1 MAAAAALRVRLLGR
15 WVRMP
20 RPSIAAPPHQALARR
35 FHASRLR
42 NQSQSLGTD
51 QGIETVAAA
60 LPLATAPLGG
70 APATIAVTQSA
81 LEGLQAGAWGVLP
94 GLPWWGALVVGTV
107 LLRLTILPVA
117 IYQQRAIRRQ
127 MALQPVVEAWVATLR
142 ENLKSHSLSQGW
154 SLDRY
159 RQEVQRHVRRQ
170 IGALYA
176 QHDCRPIFRMVLPL
190 VQVPLFLNT
199 SFTIRRMCG
208 LPLPWFDV
216 VDDVPAVPEFSQGG
230 ALWFT
235 DLLAMDPTYALPVL
249 VGATHLMNIQ
259 LNIAANRQ
267 VVVPPYFPYLING
280 LRVLSVGIVY
290 AAAQLPAGVCLYWL
304 TSALFST
311 CQHLCFRLSSVR
323 RAFGFHIAKAN
334 AS

>member
-1 MAAAAALRVRLLGR
+1 MRSQA
-15 WVRMP
+15 
-20 RPSIAAPPHQALARR
+20 PSPAHDQAI
-35 FHASRLR
+35 
-42 NQSQSLGTD
+42 G
-51 QGIETVAAA
+51 VATAVS
-60 LPLATAPLGG
+60 PLATVPVDG

-81 LEGLQAGAWGVLP
+81 LEGLQAGAWDALP

-117 IYQQRAIRRQ
+117 VYQQRAIRRQ

-154 SLDRY
+154 NLDRY

-170 IGALYA
+170 IDTLYA

-208 LPLPWFDV
+208 LPLPWFDAT
-216 VDDVPAVPEFSQGG
+216 DSVPAVPELSQGG
-230 ALWFT
+230 ALWFS
-235 DLLAMDPTYALPVL
+235 DLLATDPTYALPVL
-249 VGATHLMNIQ
+249 IGAAHLINIQ
-259 LNIAANRQ
+259 LNLAANRQ
-267 VVVPPYFPYLING
+267 VVVPPYFLYLING
-280 LRVLSVGIVY
+280 FRVLSVGMVY
-290 AAAQLPAGVCLYWL
+290 VAAQMPVGVCLYWL

-311 CQHLCFRLSSVR
+311 CQHMCFRLPAVR
-323 RAFGFHIAKAN
+323 RALGFYITKLN
-334 AS
+334 GS